1 MIIAGGELIKRKRG
15 NESRVSDCCFCLDAV
30 GAAVLGYCRI
40 MNVPSQAAAPLRA
53 GYFFSDDA
61 SRRYKGWVLVF
72 PFEMLWESNTPL
84 GEDVEEWVMRTQEQ
98 WEPYVTGRSWQK
110 LGVDSYAS
118 YYATLAETRAKT
130 SRVLSRAVVKFR
142 YPSTNR
148 RYICGNLL
156 LLQEGWQAGGGY
168 ELYAFHSEGTP
179 AGERGFRHVL
189 TAESMMLVCSGSLPT
204 DGGADVP

>member
-1 MIIAGGELIKRKRG
+1 MIASSHAE
-15 NESRVSDCCFCLDAV
+15 V
-30 GAAVLGYCRI
+30 
-40 MNVPSQAAAPLRA
+40 PLRA

-156 LLQEGWQAGGGY
+156 LLQEGWQPGGCY
-168 ELYAFHSEGTP
+168 ELYTFRSEGMP
-179 AGERGFRHVL
+179 VDECGFRHCLSVENM
-189 TAESMMLVCSGSLPT
+189 TLVRFGSLPK
-204 DGGADVP
+204 DA